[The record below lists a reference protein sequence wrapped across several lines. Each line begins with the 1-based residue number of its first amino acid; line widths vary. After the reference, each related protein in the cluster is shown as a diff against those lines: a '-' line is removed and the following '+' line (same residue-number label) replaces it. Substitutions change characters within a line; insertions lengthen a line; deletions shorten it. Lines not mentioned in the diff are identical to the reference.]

1 MWTIKKNP
9 DAEFLKQVEEAINI
23 RNGYCCCEL
32 EDTPD
37 TKCMCKEFREQEE
50 SGFCHCGRF
59 YKIKQQLNV
68 VLIGSIKPENYA
80 LFTKWFDI
88 LTAGDYIVHPILLHP
103 ENPYTDAQNLETYKS
118 AIAQAAAVICIPN
131 VGLQNNSFVE
141 IFKDWAESLQI
152 PFTTTEEL
160 K

>member
-1 MWTIKKNP
+1 MWIIKKNP
-9 DAEFLKQVEEAINI
+9 DTEYLKQVEEAINI

-59 YKIKQQLNV
+59 YKIKKQLDI
-68 VLIGSIKPENYA
+68 VLISSIEPESYA
-80 LFTKWFDI
+80 LLTKWFDI
-88 LTAGDYIVHPILLHP
+88 LTAAEYIVYPILLHP
-103 ENPYTDAQNLETYKS
+103 DNPYADTLHLETYKT
-118 AIAQAAAVICIPN
+118 AIAQAAAVVCMPN
-131 VGLQNNSFVE
+131 IETQASSFVE
-141 IFKDWAESLQI
+141 VLKEWAESLQI
-152 PFTTTEEL
+152 PFTTTEGL